1 MVLISEWAL
10 DLMIDKLNLEL
21 NNELDIISR
30 ENKNLKSIRIKR
42 VGKNWKIECWHR
54 DQFKK

>member
-1 MVLISEWAL
+1 MISEWAL
-10 DLMIDKLNLEL
+10 DLMIDKLNLVL